1 MGRKKARVGAMQV
14 LYSME
19 LNKDFS
25 DISLETFFENYEFT
39 EEEKSYISSVIK
51 DLVKKIGLVDEV
63 LSNNLEGWTL
73 PRLATVD
80 REILRIAVYEFLY
93 RDDIPIEVSIN
104 EAVEIAKNYSSPES
118 PKFIN
123 GILASIFKNLNY
135 ESNKS

>member
-25 DISLETFFENYEFT
+25 DISLENFFENYEFT